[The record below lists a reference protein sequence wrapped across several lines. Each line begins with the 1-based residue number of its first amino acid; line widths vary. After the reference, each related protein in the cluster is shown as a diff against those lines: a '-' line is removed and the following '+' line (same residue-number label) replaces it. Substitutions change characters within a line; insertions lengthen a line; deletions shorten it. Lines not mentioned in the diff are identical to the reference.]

1 MLRTLTV
8 ALGLAVAASAVAAEE
23 FVVITNDLFAE
34 AGTVD
39 AASVP
44 VEAESNVVSAQE
56 LPENV
61 LAAIA
66 NARGEA
72 PTYFDVN
79 PFN

>member
-23 FVVITNDLFAE
+23 FVVIINDQFAE
-34 AGTVD
+34 AG
-39 AASVP
+39 AATAPSSPDV
-44 VEAESNVVSAQE
+44 AESNLISASE

-61 LAAIA
+61 QAAIA

-72 PTYFDVN
+72 PTYFGIN

>member
-23 FVVITNDLFAE
+23 FVVITNDLFTE
-34 AGTVD
+34 AG
-39 AASVP
+39 AAVAPSSP
-44 VEAESNVVSAQE
+44 AELESNVVSASE

-61 LAAIA
+61 QAAIA